1 MTENPL
7 SLTLTT
13 QVAKQRNFTT
23 LDCDQ
28 SIQYFVIFGAAI
40 GQYRGIFR

>member
-13 QVAKQRNFTT
+13 QVAKQQNFTT

-28 SIQYFVIFGAAI
+28 SIQYFVIFGAAM
-40 GQYRGIFR
+40 GQYCGIFR